1 MLIRYRVNSAC
12 TIDNFKTD
20 INNIIVGNI
29 ITVNDLSAGADKA
42 NSIMYGT
49 YPAGTYAR
57 ANNTTFTYSK
67 DHNTEAKTHYFRLNF
82 TATGIDQLTLAESY
96 TSGTDTL
103 LNSATFSTSIL
114 FNNPYTTINPVGFD
128 IIVSDKLFN
137 IVPSGQME
145 KVGVYDIGHNAV
157 TRAYANTMLMVT
169 GDMGDYNNPKAG
181 LYTYIPYTY
190 FFDTLSYA
198 SDMTGQPANAVSTMR
213 KTTGNS
219 VAVIFES
226 AFTTGVTGAPSLMYG
241 TFRIPAFTFEGQQI
255 YRDAS
260 NNYRLTFNDIS
271 FLVD

>member
-42 NSIMYGT
+42 NSIIYGT

-67 DHNTEAKTHYFRLNF
+67 LHNTEAKTDYFRL
-82 TATGIDQLTLAESY
+82 TYDAAGITSITLSEGY
-96 TSGTDTL
+96 TSETDTL
-103 LNSATFSTSIL
+103 LNAFQYGSTIL
-114 FNNPYTTINPVGFD
+114 FNNTYTTYNRVGFD
-128 IIVSDKLFN
+128 IIVSNKMFN
-137 IVPSGQME
+137 IVPSGQST
-145 KVGVYDIGHNAV
+145 KVGIYDIGHNAV
-157 TRAYANTMLMVT
+157 SRAYANSMLMVVGSLGQYGEPRAT
-169 GDMGDYNNPKAG
+169 INMF
-181 LYTYIPYTY
+181 TPYTY
-190 FFDTLSYA
+190 VFDTLSYG
-198 SDMTGQPANAVSTMR
+198 SDVAGSTANSVNSVR
-213 KTTGNS
+213 RSTGNS
-219 VAVIFES
+219 VATIFES
-226 AFTTGVTGAPSLMYG
+226 AFTTNLNSTASLLYG
-241 TFRIPAFTFEGQQI
+241 TFRIPSYTFDGQQI